1 MYKLIKEFDKFS
13 YNGGIPEEED
23 ALIAKRQLIGWS
35 CASCE
40 KSLVN
45 MQGNHAEYQ
54 TWNKMPVRD
63 ANTSI
68 PTNGENRISKVGIH
82 E

>member
-1 MYKLIKEFDKFS
+1 MYKLKEEFDKFS

-45 MQGNHAEYQ
+45 MQGNHAEY
-54 TWNKMPVRD
+54 
-63 ANTSI
+63 
-68 PTNGENRISKVGIH
+68 
-82 E
+82 